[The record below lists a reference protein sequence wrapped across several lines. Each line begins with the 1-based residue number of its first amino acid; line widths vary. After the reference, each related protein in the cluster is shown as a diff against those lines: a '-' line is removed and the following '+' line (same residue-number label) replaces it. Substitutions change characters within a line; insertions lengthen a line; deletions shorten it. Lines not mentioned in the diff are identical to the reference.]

1 MSATRLVTL
10 DDVPAIAA
18 LYSANRDFL
27 APWEPRGTRSS
38 IPSADSGP

>member
-27 APWEPRGTRSS
+27 APWEPARDEEFYTERG
-38 IPSADSGP
+38 SGP